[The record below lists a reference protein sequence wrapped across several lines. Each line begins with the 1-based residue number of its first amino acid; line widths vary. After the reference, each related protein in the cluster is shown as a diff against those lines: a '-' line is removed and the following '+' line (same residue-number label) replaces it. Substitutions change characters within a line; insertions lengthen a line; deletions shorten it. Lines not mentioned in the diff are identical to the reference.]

1 VTAKVRDIMVREV
14 VTIEANATVRN
25 AVRLM
30 NNCEIGCLIVLQEG
44 KPTGIVTERD
54 MINRVLLAG
63 RDPRAV
69 EVGGVMSKPLLSLE
83 PEKEIEDA
91 VMLMFKHKIKKLPII
106 ENGRLVGVVTLTDL
120 IRSPEVT
127 KWLRAQGERTM
138 GEIDISALLYA
149 IATAGIAWFLLWAA
163 YEVME
168 IVRFLSPAAFTNIA
182 LAMCLIIFVIFGG
195 IKQLK
200 NLLSLLKKKA

>member
-1 VTAKVRDIMVREV
+1 MVREV
-14 VTIEANATVRN
+14 VTIEADATVRN

-30 NNCEIGCLIVLQEG
+30 NNREIGCLIVFQEG

-54 MINRVLLAG
+54 MMKRVLLG
-63 RDPRAV
+63 SRDPRAV

-91 VMLMFKHKIKKLPII
+91 VMLMFKNKIKKLPII

-127 KWLRAQGERTM
+127 KWLRARGERTM

-149 IATAGIAWFLLWAA
+149 IAAAGIAWFLLWAA
-163 YEVME
+163 YDVME
-168 IVRFLSPAAFTNIA
+168 IVRFLSPATFTNIT

-200 NLLSLLKKKA
+200 NLLNLLKKKA